1 MNKIITTILLLV
13 SLVGFSQQKY
23 FSYEEV
29 EFSTDLEK
37 RTIAKLLSGE
47 AEPIDG
53 FLIISS
59 GDSSQFESWKGV
71 YSKEIEKL
79 KDHKKSKKLSKEV
92 KYVYDNIHDTFLTKY
107 ENLAYFDQVFE
118 TGVYNCV
125 TAVALYGMAFE
136 AFDIPY
142 HIKET
147 PRHVYIVADP
157 DDSQLLIE
165 TTDPISGFK
174 TFTPGFKEQFVARLA
189 MMKLTNQNDIASK
202 GIYGVFDEFYFGG
215 AELSLN
221 ALIGIQYYNKGV
233 SLFNEK
239 DYHGAWKALKIAQ
252 LFHSNDQIDNML
264 FASIVNIVSF
274 SDYSDWDD
282 IQLLPY
288 LERFLEFD
296 IKETNV
302 VGEFQRMI
310 NYVLIQNNN
319 AEKAQKAYD
328 YFMDNSKNEELK
340 KEATYT
346 YYHERSV
353 LSYNRGNYRQAF
365 DQVSKAY
372 IAKPGNAN
380 AENLLMESFRMSFA
394 NKSSEEALAKLDTLL
409 THIPELAK
417 NNRINTTHLNLYLS
431 VMHDK
436 FDTKRATEG
445 NTYKKL
451 FEEIIAANPDYIYD
465 RNILGNAYS
474 KAAVYYFKRGYTS
487 KARGII
493 QTGLKYAPG
502 NYQLK
507 TRLRMI
513 SR

>member
-1 MNKIITTILLLV
+1 MNKIITTLILLV
-13 SLVGFSQQKY
+13 SLCGFSQQKY
-23 FSYEEV
+23 LSYEEV
-29 EFSTDLEK
+29 DFSTDLEK

-47 AEPIDG
+47 ADPIDG

-59 GDSSQFESWKGV
+59 EDSSQFESWKGV
-71 YSKEIEKL
+71 YSKKIQGISQ
-79 KDHKKSKKLSKEV
+79 HKKSKKLSKEV
-92 KYVYDNIHDTFLTKY
+92 KYIYDNIHDTFLTKY

-125 TAVALYGMAFE
+125 TAVALYAMAFE
-136 AFDIPY
+136 EFDIPY

-147 PRHVYIVADP
+147 PTHVYIVADP
-157 DDSQLLIE
+157 DNSQLLIE

-174 TFTPGFKEQFVARLA
+174 TFTPGFKEQYVAQLG

-221 ALIGIQYYNKGV
+221 ALIGIQYYNKAI
-233 SLFNEK
+233 SLYNEK
-239 DYHGAWKALKIAQ
+239 DYHGAWTALTIAQ

-264 FASIVNIVSF
+264 FSSIVSVVSF
-274 SDYSDWDD
+274 SDYSEWAD
-282 IQLLPY
+282 IELLPY

-296 IKETNV
+296 IKEIIV
-302 VGEFQRMI
+302 IGEFQRMI
-310 NYVLIQNNN
+310 NYVLVQNNN
-319 AEKAQKAYD
+319 TEKAEKAYAH
-328 YFMDNSKNEELK
+328 FMEKSKNKEIK
-340 KEATYT
+340 KEVTYT
-346 YYHERSV
+346 YYHERAL
-353 LSYNRGNYRQAF
+353 LSYNRGNYQQAF
-365 DQVSKAY
+365 DQVSRAY

-380 AENLLMESFRMSFA
+380 SENLLMESFRMSYI
-394 NKSSEEALAKLDTLL
+394 NTSSQEALAKLDTLL
-409 THIPELAK
+409 AHNPELRK
-417 NNRINTTHLNLYLS
+417 NNRINTLQLNLYLE

-436 FDTKRATEG
+436 FDKKRGIEG
-445 NTYKKL
+445 NVFKQL
-451 FEEIIAANPDYIYD
+451 FEKIIAENPNYIYD

-513 SR
+513 SN